1 MNIDI
6 GAIVSRAFSIVKR
19 HRALWIL
26 GFLAAL
32 GGVGGGGVNFQIPSG
47 GNFGIPS
54 GGTSGTPELPGGN
67 PFDQLSRISPENWQM
82 AGALV
87 LGLCCVFVVIGIA
100 LWLVGLTANGG
111 LIVGANR
118 AEMGDGVTFG
128 ESWRGGAARLGSFVG
143 MRILLAIPSILIAI
157 IMAVVVAT
165 AIAGAG
171 GLAVLSD
178 RAQSEDTTAILGT
191 LFAGIACVGVPL
203 ACVLWIYSIIAGAIQ
218 MLGDRAISIDQVGAM
233 DAIRRGWGLFRS
245 NLGNVIVMGIILALI
260 GIAIGIVTAIVAG
273 IVLVP
278 SIVLMVSQ
286 AARET
291 GPQPF
296 SFVVFG
302 LSLLLFFV
310 IAAVISALVV
320 AFRAT
325 VWTLIYRQIT
335 GKGAVLPPASS
346 APPAPLP
353 LQ

>member
-1 MNIDI
+1 
-6 GAIVSRAFSIVKR
+6 
-19 HRALWIL
+19 L

-32 GGVGGGGVNFQIPSG
+32 GGVGGGGANFQIPSG
-47 GNFGIPS
+47 GDFGIPS
-54 GGTSGTPELPGGN
+54 GGTSGTPELPNGN

-82 AGALV
+82 AAALG
-87 LGLCCVFVVIGIA
+87 LGLCCVLLVIGIA
-100 LWLVGLTANGG
+100 LWLIGLSANGG
-111 LIVGANR
+111 LIVGASR
-118 AEMGDGVTFG
+118 AEAGDSVAFG
-128 ESWRGGAARLGSFVG
+128 EVWRAGTARLGSFIG
-143 MRILLAIPSILIAI
+143 MRILLAIPSLLILVIIGVTVAI
-157 IMAVVVAT
+157 
-165 AIAGAG
+165 AIAGVG
-171 GLAVLSD
+171 GLAALSD
-178 RAQSEDTTAILGT
+178 RAQSEDAAGLIGIL
-191 LFAGIACVGVPL
+191 FSGIACVAIPL
-203 ACVLWIYSIIAGAIQ
+203 FCVAWIYGIIANAIQ

-233 DAIRRGWGLFRS
+233 DAIRQGWALFRS
-245 NLGNVIVMGIILALI
+245 NLGNVLVMGIILALI
-260 GIAIGIVTAIVAG
+260 GIGVGIVTAIVAG

-286 AARET
+286 ASRET
-291 GPQPF
+291 GPQPV